1 MNEWKNGISEDGVI
15 FEVRWVGE
23 GFEEKVSSLN
33 YSLQNMN
40 LTVRRRVHYCEQ
52 V

>member
-1 MNEWKNGISEDGVI
+1 MNEWKNGVSEDGVI
-15 FEVRWVGE
+15 FEVWWVGE